1 MIFKTVNVKYWETF
15 CFELLSKALGLKPD
29 HLKEMDCAKGHL
41 FFYHCYPLCP
51 EAELTIG
58 TRSHTD
64 PDFLSILL
72 QDHVGGLEVLVHN
85 HWIDM
90 PPISGALVVNI
101 GGLPQDLMVHDSYLL

>member
-1 MIFKTVNVKYWETF
+1 MEFSRQGQVLGNF
-15 CFELLSKALGLKPD
+15 SFELLSEALELMSD
-29 HLKEMDCAKGHL
+29 HLKDIDCGKGHL
-41 FFYHCYPLCP
+41 IFCHYHPSCLEP
-51 EAELTIG
+51 ELTMG

-101 GGLPQDLMVHDSYLL
+101 GGLPQVS

>member
-1 MIFKTVNVKYWETF
+1 MIFKTVN
-15 CFELLSKALGLKPD
+15 PD
-29 HLKEMDCAKGHL
+29 HLKDMDCAKGHL

-101 GGLPQDLMVHDSYLL
+101 GDLPQVS